1 MEDARVDPTTRARTP
16 RWRRHLRAS
25 CFWASLAG
33 LTIVLAHE
41 LATDVAAALLATPA
55 TLFAL
60 REAGHMFRLQRAHSR
75 AARTAAALRAALPDG
90 FVVLAGYEPRD
101 GVDRDAG
108 IVVVG
113 PNGVHVIEPREA
125 PGGLACH
132 QDAWYRTEANGVLRR
147 IDGSPSQAARENAGR
162 VRSDISSGGYIR
174 MPVDGA
180 VLITGGTVTGAAS
193 ATVPILEGIPAAV
206 AFLERPLR
214 PAASHE
220 PVAAERTRA
229 LVAALLGPSRLAT
242 A

>member
-1 MEDARVDPTTRARTP
+1 MDTAPARLP

-25 CFWASLAG
+25 SFWAALAG
-33 LTIVLAHE
+33 FTIVLAHE
-41 LATDVAAALLATPA
+41 LAADAAAAVLAMPA

-60 REAGHMFRLQRAHSR
+60 REAGRMLTLRRAHTQAGR
-75 AARTAAALRAALPDG
+75 LAATLRSALPET

-108 IVVVG
+108 IVVIG
-113 PNGVHVIEPREA
+113 PTGVHVIEPRESG
-125 PGGLACH
+125 GGLACH

-147 IDGSPSQAARENAGR
+147 IEGSPSQEARENAAR

-180 VLITGGTVTGAAS
+180 VLIIGGPVTGAAS
-193 ATVPILEGIPAAV
+193 SSVPVLEGIGAAV
-206 AFLERPLR
+206 AFLERPFR
-214 PAASHE
+214 SSSAVE
-220 PVAAERTRA
+220 PVPAERTRA

>member
-1 MEDARVDPTTRARTP
+1 MDTAPARMP
-16 RWRRHLRAS
+16 RWRRHLRAA

-33 LTIVLAHE
+33 FTIVLAHE
-41 LATDVAAALLATPA
+41 LAADVAAAVLAMPA
-55 TLFAL
+55 TVFAL
-60 REAGHMFRLQRAHSR
+60 REAIRMFRLRRAHTR

-113 PNGVHVIEPREA
+113 PTGVHVIEPREA
-125 PGGLACH
+125 TGGLACH
-132 QDAWYRTEANGVLRR
+132 QDAWYRTDPRGVLRR
-147 IDGSPSQAARENAGR
+147 IGASPSQDARENAAR

-180 VLITGGTVTGAAS
+180 VLVTGGTVTGAAS
-193 ATVPILEGIPAAV
+193 ASVPILEGIAAAV

-214 PAASHE
+214 SSSTDERVP
-220 PVAAERTRA
+220 AERTRA
-229 LVAALLGPSRLAT
+229 LVDALLGPSRLAT

>member
-1 MEDARVDPTTRARTP
+1 MDTAPARTP

-33 LTIVLAHE
+33 VTLVLAHG
-41 LATDVAAALLATPA
+41 LAADVAAALLAMPA
-55 TLFAL
+55 TGFAL
-60 REAGHMFRLQRAHSR
+60 REAIRMFRLRRAHAQ
-75 AARTAAALRAALPDG
+75 AARTATALRAALPDG

-101 GVDRDAG
+101 SIDRDAG

-113 PNGVHVIEPREA
+113 PTGVHVVEPREA
-125 PGGLACH
+125 AGGLACH
-132 QDAWYRTEANGVLRR
+132 QDAWYRTDPHGVLRR
-147 IDGSPSQAARENAGR
+147 IGPSPSREARENAAR

-180 VLITGGTVTGAAS
+180 VLVTGGPVTGAAS
-193 ATVPILEGIPAAV
+193 ASVPVLEGIPAAV

-214 PAASHE
+214 SPACLNDRL
-220 PVAAERTRA
+220 PAERTRA
-229 LVAALLGPSRLAT
+229 LVAALLGPPRLAT

>member
-1 MEDARVDPTTRARTP
+1 MDPSTRARMP

-33 LTIVLAHE
+33 FTIVLAHE
-41 LATDVAAALLATPA
+41 LAADVAAAVLAMPA

-60 REAGHMFRLQRAHSR
+60 REAGRMFRLRRAHTR
-75 AARTAAALRAALPDG
+75 AARTAAALRAALPEG
-90 FVVLAGYEPRD
+90 FIVLAGYEPRD
-101 GVDRDAG
+101 GIDRDAG

-113 PNGVHVIEPREA
+113 PTGVHVIEPREA
-125 PGGLACH
+125 AGGLACH
-132 QDAWYRTEANGVLRR
+132 QDAWYRTEGNGVLRR
-147 IDGSPSQAARENAGR
+147 IDRSPSQQARENAAR

-180 VLITGGTVTGAAS
+180 VLVTGGRVTGAAS
-193 ATVPILEGIPAAV
+193 ASVPVLEGIPAAI

-214 PAASHE
+214 STSPSE
-220 PVAAERTRA
+220 RVPAERTRA
-229 LVAALLGPSRLAT
+229 LVDALLGPSRLAT

>member
-1 MEDARVDPTTRARTP
+1 MDSSAPARMP
-16 RWRRHLRAS
+16 RWRRHLRAA

-33 LTIVLAHE
+33 FTVALAHE
-41 LATDVAAALLATPA
+41 LAEDVAAALLAMPA

-60 REAGHMFRLQRAHSR
+60 REASRMFRQRRAHTR
-75 AARTAAALRAALPDG
+75 AARTATALRAALPDG

-113 PNGVHVIEPREA
+113 PTGVHVIEPREA
-125 PGGLACH
+125 TGGLACH

-147 IDGSPSQAARENAGR
+147 IDGSPSQEARANAAR

-174 MPVDGA
+174 MPADGA
-180 VLITGGTVTGAAS
+180 VLVTGGSVTGAAS
-193 ATVPILEGIPAAV
+193 ASVPVLEGIPAAV

-214 PAASHE
+214 SAASYE
-220 PVAAERTRA
+220 RVPAERTRA
-229 LVAALLGPSRLAT
+229 LVDALLGPSRLAT